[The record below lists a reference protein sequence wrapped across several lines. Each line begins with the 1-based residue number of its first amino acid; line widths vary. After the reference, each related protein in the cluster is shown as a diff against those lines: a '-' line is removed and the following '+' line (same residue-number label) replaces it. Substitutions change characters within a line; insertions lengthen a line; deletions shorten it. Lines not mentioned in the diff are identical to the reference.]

1 MKRAYRFL
9 LFSQRCWGP
18 VSGAVSCLLFVRIDT
33 DTYDDSATAME
44 TATATAATTRTDIS
58 QSPSSP
64 FLHPVP
70 DAPVLPWCVH
80 QQRLLCF
87 CFCFASAVALPIWFV
102 CSLVRLLLR
111 TSTCFRCEPL
121 PLPLPLSLPLALA
134 LAVLGQRLWAQQS
147 EILVRMYRQAGR
159 QQPYKR
165 ISQNWS
171 NSIVRYAVSVRSEV
185 VALENIKQPKGIM
198 QIRYAT

>member
-1 MKRAYRFL
+1 MFALAPSPLPPGHTIIHKYSVQYAPYNETGLLIFAILATLLGARFGG
-9 LFSQRCWGP
+9 CE
-18 VSGAVSCLLFVRIDT
+18 LFVRIDT

-87 CFCFASAVALPIWFV
+87 CFCFCFASAVALPI
-102 CSLVRLLLR
+102 
-111 TSTCFRCEPL
+111 
-121 PLPLPLSLPLALA
+121 
-134 LAVLGQRLWAQQS
+134 
-147 EILVRMYRQAGR
+147 
-159 QQPYKR
+159 
-165 ISQNWS
+165 
-171 NSIVRYAVSVRSEV
+171 
-185 VALENIKQPKGIM
+185 
-198 QIRYAT
+198 